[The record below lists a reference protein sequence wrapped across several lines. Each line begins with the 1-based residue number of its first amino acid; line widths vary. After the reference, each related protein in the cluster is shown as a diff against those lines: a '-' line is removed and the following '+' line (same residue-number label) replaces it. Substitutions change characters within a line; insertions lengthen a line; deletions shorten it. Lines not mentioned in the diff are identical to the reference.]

1 MIATLH
7 YESISKN
14 YYQLKNSRITFLIL
28 LFFTFSQSVSAQS
41 KKKQIE
47 ELQKQID
54 SLETVISTQKSQIS
68 DLDFNLKKTTLEN
81 EQNQKSVSDYQ
92 QKLKTAISDL
102 DEQNKNYQKTI
113 NNLQQTL
120 AIRENLN
127 NRLDKENDSL
137 KNEITSLEVLI
148 TNLSKSD
155 ENDMIYDESGGVSDF
170 QILQANSPSDDVT
183 FKIKNFIT
191 NREKALASPT
201 GEGASAAI
209 EFCNAHYVS
218 WFIGGNIYYG
228 GAHPEDIAE
237 YYFFRLTDGE
247 MINFSDLISPSNQLK
262 IVELFNQKFNQEIEE
277 RSKTGMCM
285 DNTSTG
291 EIPLSP
297 FENIEGI
304 IPENE
309 GISLGYSDWS
319 YADRVCDIT
328 IQLTWEEIRPYV
340 PATFYEYISS

>member
-54 SLETVISTQKSQIS
+54 SLETVISAQKSQIS

-137 KNEITSLEVLI
+137 R
-148 TNLSKSD
+148 NLSISHAKK
-155 ENDMIYDESGGVSDF
+155 
-170 QILQANSPSDDVT
+170 LSDDYSEEASSYY
-183 FKIKNFIT
+183 KIFELLNKTCSTNDIQNAIIQERCSLASGFTGAFPSVKMNFI
-191 NREKALASPT
+191 NPHFLA
-201 GEGASAAI
+201 
-209 EFCNAHYVS
+209 V
-218 WFIGGNIYYG
+218 FIGDQMNYGAGNLEFVGSQHLFDLHKEKKIFLD
-228 GAHPEDIAE
+228 E
-237 YYFFRLTDGE
+237 
-247 MINFSDLISPSNQLK
+247 LISVQNQKILLEMFNSKFNNQLDSLK
-262 IVELFNQKFNQEIEE
+262 DDLNFANDCLN
-277 RSKTGMCM
+277 
-285 DNTSTG
+285 D
-291 EIPLSP
+291 IPEQNP
-297 FENIEGI
+297 FENLRSSSISSGLFI
-304 IPENE
+304 NSK
-309 GISLGYSDWS
+309 GISMDIS
-319 YADRVCDIT
+319 YWPWHSNSCNSRFD
-328 IQLTWEEIRPYV
+328 LNLSWEEIRPFV
-340 PATFYEYISS
+340 PSTFYE

>member
-1 MIATLH
+1 MTAAIHFEKMNKNHAGLTHFRIAL
-7 YESISKN
+7 
-14 YYQLKNSRITFLIL
+14 LVL
-28 LFFTFSQSVSAQS
+28 LFFSLIHDLSAQS

-68 DLDFNLKKTTLEN
+68 DLDFNLKKTPLEN
-81 EQNQKSVSDYQ
+81 DQNQKSVSDYQ
-92 QKLKTAISDL
+92 QKLKTAITDL

-137 KNEITSLEVLI
+137 KNEITSLEVRI
-148 TNLSKSD
+148 TNLSKPN
-155 ENDMIYDESGGVSDF
+155 ENEMIYDESGGEDDLELLK
-170 QILQANSPSDDVT
+170 INSPSNEIT
-183 FKIKNFIT
+183 LKIQNFIAE
-191 NREKALASPT
+191 RKDALASPT
-201 GEGASAAI
+201 GEEASVFI
-209 EFCNAHYVS
+209 KFYNSQYMSC
-218 WFIGGNIYYG
+218 FIGGSIYYG
-228 GAHPEDIAE
+228 GAHPEEIAE
-237 YYFFRLTDGE
+237 YYLFRLTDGE

-277 RSKTGMCM
+277 RSQTGMCM
-285 DNTSTG
+285 DNSISG

-297 FENIEGI
+297 FENIEDA
-304 IPENE
+304 IPNSE
-309 GISLGYSDWS
+309 GISLGYSDW
-319 YADRVCDIT
+319 YYTDRYCDIT

-340 PATFYEYISS
+340 PATFYE